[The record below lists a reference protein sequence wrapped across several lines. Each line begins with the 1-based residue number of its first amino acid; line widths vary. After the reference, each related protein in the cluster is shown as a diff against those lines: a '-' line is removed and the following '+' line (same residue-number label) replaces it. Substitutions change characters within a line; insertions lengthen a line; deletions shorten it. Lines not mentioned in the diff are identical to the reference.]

1 MYGFH
6 DVTLR
11 ISKIY
16 GKEKE
21 WNQVKFAW
29 QWVDAMLFLAWQWD
43 DATGNSAWQSTC

>member
-16 GKEKE
+16 QKQKE
-21 WNQVKFAW
+21 WNHVKFAW
-29 QWVDAMLFLAWQWD
+29 QWVYAMMFLAWQWD
-43 DATGNSAWQSTC
+43 DATGKSAQQSTC